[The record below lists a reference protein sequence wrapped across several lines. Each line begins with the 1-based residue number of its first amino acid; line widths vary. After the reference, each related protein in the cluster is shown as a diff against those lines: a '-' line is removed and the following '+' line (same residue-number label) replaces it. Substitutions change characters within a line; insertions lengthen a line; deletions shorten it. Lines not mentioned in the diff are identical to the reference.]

1 MDIYKVF
8 LLVLAFALNMTKIYS
23 QQSMDQYKV
32 IFTNPPQHVPT
43 SKTPDAPIA
52 GNGDIGVTMGGGPDS
67 LRFYIGKND
76 FGEHILF
83 ILVVSRFPVV
93 WIFCLKN

>member
-52 GNGDIGVTMGGGPDS
+52 GNGDIGVTMGGLKS
-67 LRFYIGKND
+67 LNYI
-76 FGEHILF
+76 FT
-83 ILVVSRFPVV
+83 SR
-93 WIFCLKN
+93 

>member
-43 SKTPDAPIA
+43 SK
-52 GNGDIGVTMGGGPDS
+52 NS
-67 LRFYIGKND
+67 
-76 FGEHILF
+76 
-83 ILVVSRFPVV
+83 
-93 WIFCLKN
+93 